1 MLQAHEA
8 NAIMNVKHVYD
19 KDNIGSDLNMEKLK
33 VDYAIVIVCYSNL
46 LIQTGGP
53 TLCYSNMFI

>member
-19 KDNIGSDLNMEKLK
+19 KENIGSGLDMKKMK
-33 VDYAIVIVCYSNL
+33 VDYAIVFILYSNL
-46 LIQTGGP
+46 LIQTVGP
-53 TLCYSNMFI
+53 TL